1 MVTQNNDRI
10 SLRDEGCK
18 IVQGPH
24 PGFPPGKMA
33 LTAQHPC
40 GLNVICGCN
49 AKLNGCQPG

>member
-18 IVQGPH
+18 IVQDPH